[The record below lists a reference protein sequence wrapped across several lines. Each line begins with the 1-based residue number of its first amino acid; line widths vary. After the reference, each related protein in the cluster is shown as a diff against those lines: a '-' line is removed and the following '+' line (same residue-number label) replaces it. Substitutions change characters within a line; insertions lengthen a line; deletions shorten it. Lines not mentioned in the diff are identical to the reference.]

1 MRVLLDED
9 VPVQVLESLQQ
20 VLHGHT
26 IDHVDRIGWKSKK
39 DLALLPDAG
48 TRGYEVL
55 VTNDK
60 NQLEDV
66 EESRAI
72 RDSGMHHVR
81 YDQDT
86 NRGKEGLALAMAS
99 LLAAAVPCIRE
110 LEAATG
116 QRLVHIKSIAPHQ
129 RSARYDVVDPIKDP
143 PSYWPRGG
151 PAPRRPR
158 RS

>member
-9 VPVQVLESLQQ
+9 VPVQVLEALQQ

-26 IDHVDRIGWKSKK
+26 IDHVNRIGWKSKK
-39 DLALLPDAG
+39 DLALLTDAG
-48 TRGYEVL
+48 KRGYEVL

-86 NRGKEGLALAMAS
+86 TR
-99 LLAAAVPCIRE
+99 
-110 LEAATG
+110 
-116 QRLVHIKSIAPHQ
+116 
-129 RSARYDVVDPIKDP
+129 P
-143 PSYWPRGG
+143 PSRIRCPAKLGSDRDSYPEAPPPPVNGSPVRTSSVRGFR
-151 PAPRRPR
+151 AFRPGESR
-158 RS
+158 VWGA

>member
-1 MRVLLDED
+1 VRVLLDED

-48 TRGYEVL
+48 KRGYEVL